1 MHGFDPGAHR
11 AAHRLTRDAGIANRS
26 AEVGSSPCSTWR
38 MGQRRSVE
46 LGLAIKE
53 RSPFRRTIV
62 CELCNDSIGYVPTA
76 KAYTEG
82 GYEATSTPLAEGT
95 GERLVEAALNLLQ
108 EAKRKA

>member
-1 MHGFDPGAHR
+1 VGDLALVGLPGE
-11 AAHRLTRDAGIANRS
+11 IF
-26 AEVGSSPCSTWR
+26 
-38 MGQRRSVE
+38 VE

-53 RSPFRRTIV
+53 RSPFRLPIL